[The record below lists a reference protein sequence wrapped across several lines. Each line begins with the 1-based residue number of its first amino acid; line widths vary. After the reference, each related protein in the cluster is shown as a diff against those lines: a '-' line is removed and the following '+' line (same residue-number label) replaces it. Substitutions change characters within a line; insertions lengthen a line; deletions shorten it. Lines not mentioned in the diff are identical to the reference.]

1 MAQAAQ
7 GNPKATMA
15 AIEIRKNPG
24 NMSSIL
30 DKFYTPETPEMSPEE
45 EAMVMGAGGQP
56 GMEVPQ
62 QEPDIGSVLAG
73 LAGGGPPPQG
83 GPLG

>member
-1 MAQAAQ
+1 
-7 GNPKATMA
+7 
-15 AIEIRKNPG
+15 
-24 NMSSIL
+24 
-30 DKFYTPETPEMSPEE
+30 MSPEE